1 MSGPDEPQWELLPDR
16 PEEFFGLEGDYDVL
30 DLKRKYNSF
39 IRKFKPEK
47 FPEEFQK
54 IRAAFESLN
63 DALRYGEPLPS
74 SQHLQFDWSSDTE
87 QSDSELQNEL
97 TGSPAADP
105 LYNSSSEATDKGQK
119 TGLLERLKDEPI
131 DVLYAELKQQTS
143 KSPYDYY
150 ALAVFADLLPE
161 TKGNFAGW
169 ILEGLK
175 AHQEEPGLFE
185 LLKQYFSQEI
195 PLKELASLLLKTSR
209 IVNSDRFYY
218 LTEKGW
224 DRLIRNAPFKIF
236 RKTLSSCEANLR
248 DHRVDNL
255 LVFYLH
261 ILKPAIWKASQKWI
275 DQIFAEVDSHYDE
288 LPYWLEREYYLL
300 DLLRQ
305 YRDQRDTFIQE
316 SAIRETIDR
325 AIRNYSVLP
334 ESEADLAFL
343 ECQLLLISYEDDLLT
358 EFPKLDKQ
366 LLNLRILWELIA
378 DDVYERV
385 EVYVEYSESEQR
397 DSQIQKL
404 ADQLFH
410 ENYGRRYQNITEMT
424 STTYVLLFL
433 ASIIS
438 IIYLI
443 FRMFSS
449 FWSSLLYIG
458 LIVLTNFIFF
468 VLAALSSNW
477 LRDRYYRAG
486 WRFEI
491 MRFFQT
497 CWLPLDE
504 VAEGLEALNGTK
516 KDDIE
521 YEELDEIANLMRLDP
536 GLFIYVTAQRLL
548 HASH

>member
-16 PEEFFGLEGDYDVL
+16 PEDFFGLEGEYDVL

-54 IRAAFESLN
+54 IRAAYESLN

-74 SQHLQFDWSSDTE
+74 SQNLQFDWSGEPE
-87 QSDSELQNEL
+87 QPDSELRAEFS
-97 TGSPAADP
+97 GSPDAEPAHAP
-105 LYNSSSEATDKGQK
+105 LNEASGRTQK
-119 TGLLERLKDEPI
+119 TSLPERLKSESI
-131 DVLYAELKQQTS
+131 QSLYEELQQQAS
-143 KSPYDYY
+143 KSPFDYY
-150 ALAVFADLLPE
+150 ALAVFSDLLPE
-161 TKGNFAGW
+161 TKGSFAGW

-175 AHQEEPGLFE
+175 VHQEESGLFE

-195 PLKELASLLLKTSR
+195 PLKQLASLLLKTSR

-224 DRLIRNAPFKIF
+224 DRLIRHAPFKVF
-236 RKTLSSCEANLR
+236 RKTLTNCEANLR

-261 ILKPAIWKASQKWI
+261 ILKPGIWKASQRWI
-275 DQIFAEVDSHYDE
+275 DQIFSEIDAHYEE

-305 YRDQRDTFIQE
+305 YRQQRETFLQE
-316 SAIRETIDR
+316 SAIRATIDR
-325 AIRNYSVLP
+325 AIRNYSLLP
-334 ESEADLAFL
+334 ESEADLSFL
-343 ECQLLLISYEDDLLT
+343 ECQLLLVSYEDDLLT
-358 EFPKLDKQ
+358 EFPKLDKE

-385 EVYVEYSESEQR
+385 EVYVEFGESEHR
-397 DSQIQKL
+397 ESQIQKL

-410 ENYGRRYQNITEMT
+410 ENYGKRFQNITEIAST
-424 STTYVLLFL
+424 SYVLLFL
-433 ASIIS
+433 SSVIS
-438 IIYLI
+438 IFYLI
-443 FRMFSS
+443 YRMFSS
-449 FWSSLLYIG
+449 FWMSLLYIV
-458 LIVLTNFIFF
+458 LIALANFLFF
-468 VLAALSSNW
+468 VLAAFASNW

-504 VAEGLEALNGTK
+504 VADELEALNGTM
-516 KDDIE
+516 KDDVE